1 MRDKVYTMN
10 KTNKTVKSP
19 FSGRKEQRV
28 YIRVDSKLYE
38 LLQLKSK
45 EQRQSLSDI
54 VRDALALYVT
64 QEVNDKN
71 LFYDAISQVKSLLYF
86 LEKKVDFH
94 RELWFY
100 SLIPQFANYV
110 DYFDKT
116 AEEKKQIGSIAVKR
130 RNDLLKSFTQRMY
143 RQPSVIENFL
153 QDFLEQSNAVEE
165 SQE

>member
-1 MRDKVYTMN
+1 MK
-10 KTNKTVKSP
+10 KTNTAITP
-19 FSGRKEQRV
+19 AFSGRKGR
-28 YIRVDSKLYE
+28 YLATRVDPKLYE
-38 LLQLKSK
+38 LIQLKSK
-45 EQRQSLSDI
+45 EQRLSISDI
-54 VRDALALYVT
+54 IRDALALYVT

-71 LFYDAISQVKSLLYF
+71 LIYDAILQMKSLLYF

-130 RNDLLKSFTQRMY
+130 RNELLKSFTNKMY
-143 RQPSVIENFL
+143 LKPSVIENFL
-153 QDFLEQSNAVEE
+153 QDFLEQTN
-165 SQE
+165 QEA

>member
-1 MRDKVYTMN
+1 MRVSIFLHGQLNTMK
-10 KTNKTVKSP
+10 KTNKPSVP
-19 FSGRKEQRV
+19 AFSGRKGRF
-28 YIRVDSKLYE
+28 IATRVDQKLYE

-94 RELWFY
+94 R
-100 SLIPQFANYV
+100 
-110 DYFDKT
+110 
-116 AEEKKQIGSIAVKR
+116 
-130 RNDLLKSFTQRMY
+130 DLS
-143 RQPSVIENFL
+143 PSNGVMIF
-153 QDFLEQSNAVEE
+153 
-165 SQE
+165 

>member
-1 MRDKVYTMN
+1 MK
-10 KTNKTVKSP
+10 KTNKPSVP
-19 FSGRKEQRV
+19 AFSGRKGRF
-28 YIRVDSKLYE
+28 IATRVDQKLYE

-116 AEEKKQIGSIAVKR
+116 EEEKKQIGSIAVKR

-165 SQE
+165 SQG

>member
-1 MRDKVYTMN
+1 MK
-10 KTNKTVKSP
+10 KTNKISAP
-19 FSGRKEQRV
+19 AFSGRKEQF
-28 YIRVDSKLYE
+28 IATRVDQKLYE

-116 AEEKKQIGSIAVKR
+116 AEEKKQIGTIAVKR
-130 RNDLLKSFTQRMY
+130 RNELLKSFTQKMY
-143 RQPSVIENFL
+143 QRPSVIENFL

-165 SQE
+165 SQEQTV

>member
-1 MRDKVYTMN
+1 MK
-10 KTNKTVKSP
+10 KTSKTSVP
-19 FSGRKEQRV
+19 AFSGRKEQRM

-38 LLQLKSK
+38 LVQLKSK

-116 AEEKKQIGSIAVKR
+116 AEEKKQIGAIAVER
-130 RNDLLKSFTQRMY
+130 RNQLLKSFTKKMY
-143 RQPSVIENFL
+143 KQPSVIENFL
-153 QDFLEQSNAVEE
+153 QDFLEQNNEVKETE
-165 SQE
+165 RGTV

>member
-1 MRDKVYTMN
+1 MK
-10 KTNKTVKSP
+10 KTNIAP
-19 FSGRKEQRV
+19 AFSGRKGR
-28 YIRVDSKLYE
+28 YLATRVDPKLYE
-38 LLQLKSK
+38 LIQLKSK
-45 EQRQSLSDI
+45 EQRLSISDI
-54 VRDALALYVT
+54 IRDALALYVT

-71 LFYDAISQVKSLLYF
+71 LIYDAILQMKSLLYF

-130 RNDLLKSFTQRMY
+130 RNELLKSFTQRMY
-143 RQPSVIENFL
+143 LKPSVIENFL
-153 QDFLEQSNAVEE
+153 QDFLEQTN
-165 SQE
+165 QEA